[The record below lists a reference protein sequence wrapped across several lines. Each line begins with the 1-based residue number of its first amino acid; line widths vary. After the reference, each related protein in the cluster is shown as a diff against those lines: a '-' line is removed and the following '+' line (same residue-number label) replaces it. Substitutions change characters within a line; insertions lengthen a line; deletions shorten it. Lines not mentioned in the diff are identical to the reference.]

1 MSTETDN
8 NILTPSFP
16 SGTAAFTRSPTPNG
30 SGSLQTL
37 PSISESESDRSGS
50 LQTLPSIS
58 ESDSDGS
65 DLLQPLPSISESN
78 GSESTQPTDLM
89 DKMAKSLLNF
99 IVWCGAIII
108 RVTSETFRVLYKLIS
123 DSLHVLSKIIED
135 AIVDIP
141 IVVSY
146 KRTKQLYYENNESV
160 KQYVHMFDCIS
171 AVIITLFIGLY
182 IWHILTV

>member
-8 NILTPSFP
+8 NILTPS
-16 SGTAAFTRSPTPNG
+16 T
-30 SGSLQTL
+30 
-37 PSISESESDRSGS
+37 
-50 LQTLPSIS
+50 S

-65 DLLQPLPSISESN
+65 DLLQPLPSILESESD
-78 GSESTQPTDLM
+78 GSDLLQPLPSISESESDRSDLLQTQPTDLL

-123 DSLHVLSKIIED
+123 DILRVLSTYIED

-182 IWHILTV
+182 IWHILTPS

>member
-8 NILTPSFP
+8 NILTPSTSESDSDGSDLLQPLP
-16 SGTAAFTRSPTPNG
+16 SILESESDG
-30 SGSLQTL
+30 SDLLQPL
-37 PSISESESDRSGS
+37 PSISESESDR
-50 LQTLPSIS
+50 
-58 ESDSDGS
+58 S

-78 GSESTQPTDLM
+78 GSESTQPTDLL

-123 DSLHVLSKIIED
+123 DILRVLSTYIED

-160 KQYVHMFDCIS
+160 KQYVHIFDCIS

-182 IWHILTV
+182 IWHILTPS

>member
-8 NILTPSFP
+8 NILTLPST
-16 SGTAAFTRSPTPNG
+16 SESDG
-30 SGSLQTL
+30 SDLLQPL
-37 PSISESESDRSGS
+37 PSISTAPLLRSGS
-50 LQTLPSIS
+50 DLLQPLPSIS

-65 DLLQPLPSISESN
+65 DLLQPLPLISESD

-123 DSLHVLSKIIED
+123 DILRVLSTYIED
-135 AIVDIP
+135 AIVDLP

-182 IWHILTV
+182 IWHILTPS

>member
-8 NILTPSFP
+8 NILTPS
-16 SGTAAFTRSPTPNG
+16 T
-30 SGSLQTL
+30 
-37 PSISESESDRSGS
+37 
-50 LQTLPSIS
+50 S

-65 DLLQPLPSISESN
+65 DLLQPLPSILESESD
-78 GSESTQPTDLM
+78 GSDLLQPLPSISESESDRSDLLQTQPTDLL

-123 DSLHVLSKIIED
+123 DILRVLSTYIED

-146 KRTKQLYYENNESV
+146 KRTKQL
-160 KQYVHMFDCIS
+160 
-171 AVIITLFIGLY
+171 
-182 IWHILTV
+182 